1 MNLKALS
8 TKTLVRFL
16 SELRGLMEYYL
27 ERNQNVEYETAL
39 KLYDE
44 AMKELHHRTE
54 SLNDFQR
61 LKY

>member
-1 MNLKALS
+1 MNLNKLS
-8 TKTLVRFL
+8 NKTLIRFL

-44 AMKELHHRTE
+44 AMEEFHHRTE